1 MRIQAHRLPLLAVSV
16 AVLAL
21 AFPTVVFAASGY
33 SLFGDATLV
42 SPGNASPTAVQLT
55 SELSD
60 SGFTFSGIDFA
71 IPAGTTFADIQNLST
86 DYKFTAGSCGG
97 GSPRFQI
104 NLTNGASSGNVF
116 VYIGPPPSYIGCPPN
131 IWLNTGNLAS
141 PVNLVDTSQLPL
153 GMFYDPYLAAQA
165 KYSGYTVTGIQLVA
179 DGGWA
184 VAGNVQTVLA
194 DNVMINNTT
203 YTFEGVDSCKK
214 DGWQQFTTAPGPFK
228 NQGACVSYFSHNN

>member
-1 MRIQAHRLPLLAVSV
+1 MRVEGNRLPLLAAS
-16 AVLAL
+16 VLAL
-21 AFPTVVFAASGY
+21 AFPTVVLAASGY
-33 SLFGDATLV
+33 SLFGDASFV
-42 SPGNASPTAVQLT
+42 SPGNNSLTAVQLT
-55 SELSD
+55 SELSN
-60 SGFTFSGIDFA
+60 SGLTFSGIDFA

-104 NLTNGASSGNVF
+104 NLTNGTSSGSVF
-116 VYIGPPPSYIGCPPN
+116 VYIGPPPNYTLCPQN

-153 GMFYDPYLAAQA
+153 GTFYDPYAAAQV
-165 KYSGYTVTGIQLVA
+165 KYGGYTVTGIQLVA

-194 DNVMINNTT
+194 DNVMINNTI
-203 YTFEGVDSCKK
+203 YTFESADSCKK
-214 DGWQQFTTAPGPFK
+214 DGWQQFTSAPGPFK

>member
-1 MRIQAHRLPLLAVSV
+1 MRVEGNRLPLLAAS
-16 AVLAL
+16 VLAL
-21 AFPTVVFAASGY
+21 AFPTVVLAASGY
-33 SLFGDATLV
+33 SLFGDASFV
-42 SPGNASPTAVQLT
+42 SPGNNSPTAVQLT
-55 SELSD
+55 SELSN
-60 SGFTFSGIDFA
+60 SGLTFSGIDFA

-104 NLTNGASSGNVF
+104 NLTNGTSSGSVF
-116 VYIGPPPSYIGCPPN
+116 VYIGPPPNYTLCPQN

-153 GMFYDPYLAAQA
+153 GTFYDPYAAAQV
-165 KYSGYTVTGIQLVA
+165 KYGGYTVTGIQLVA

-194 DNVMINNTT
+194 DNVMINNTI
-203 YTFEGVDSCKK
+203 YTFESADSCKK
-214 DGWQQFTTAPGPFK
+214 DGWQQFTSAPGPFK

>member
-1 MRIQAHRLPLLAVSV
+1 MRVEGNRLPLLAAS
-16 AVLAL
+16 VLAL
-21 AFPTVVFAASGY
+21 AFPTVVLAASGY
-33 SLFGDATLV
+33 SLFGDASFV
-42 SPGNASPTAVQLT
+42 SPGNNSPTAVQLT
-55 SELSD
+55 SELSN
-60 SGFTFSGIDFA
+60 SGLTFSGIDFA

-104 NLTNGASSGNVF
+104 NLTNGTSSGSVF
-116 VYIGPPPSYIGCPPN
+116 VYIGPPPNYTLCPQN

-153 GMFYDPYLAAQA
+153 GTFYDPYAAAQV
-165 KYSGYTVTGIQLVA
+165 KYGGYTVTGIQLVA

-203 YTFEGVDSCKK
+203 YTFESADSCKK
-214 DGWQQFTTAPGPFK
+214 DGWQQFTSAPGPFK